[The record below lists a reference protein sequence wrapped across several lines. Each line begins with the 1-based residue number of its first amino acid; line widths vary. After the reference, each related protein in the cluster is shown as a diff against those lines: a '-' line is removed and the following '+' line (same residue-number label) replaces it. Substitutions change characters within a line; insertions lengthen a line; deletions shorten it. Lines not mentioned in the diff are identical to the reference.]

1 MNAQTPSVGSASTS
15 APLSASR
22 MMEILAARL
31 DCKDPEV
38 EVVRQIMIF
47 NRGQMNG
54 DGSGAWITH
63 HYFKRG
69 DRTWLPGLAE
79 YFAHVISA

>member
-1 MNAQTPSVGSASTS
+1 MNAQAAQLASASTS
-15 APLSASR
+15 EPLSASQ

-38 EVVRQIMIF
+38 EVVRRAMIF
-47 NRGQMNG
+47 NRGQLDG

-63 HYFKRG
+63 HYFQRG

-79 YFAHVISA
+79 YFAHVMAA